1 MDKTKIPTIRNGKVI
16 TSISWDLETYLYVK
30 KLAKAAN
37 LTLSSFVNKYF
48 ADIEIEASELD
59 DFDGHFKFSK

>member
-1 MDKTKIPTIRNGKVI
+1 MDKTKIPTIRKGKVI

-37 LTLSSFVNKYF
+37 LTLSGFVNKYF

-59 DFDGHFKFSK
+59 DFEGHFKFSK

>member
-1 MDKTKIPTIRNGKVI
+1 MDKTKIPTIRKGKVI

-37 LTLSSFVNKYF
+37 LTLSGFVNKYF

-59 DFDGHFKFSK
+59 NFEGHFKFNK

>member
-30 KLAKAAN
+30 RLAKSAN

-59 DFDGHFKFSK
+59 NFEGHFKFSK